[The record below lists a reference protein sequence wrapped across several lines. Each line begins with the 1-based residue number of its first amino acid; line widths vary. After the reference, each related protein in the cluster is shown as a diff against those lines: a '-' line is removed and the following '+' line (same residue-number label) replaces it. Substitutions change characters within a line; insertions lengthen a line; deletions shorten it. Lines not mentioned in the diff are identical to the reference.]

1 MRRTRLTGRAGYA
14 LGLVALFLI
23 GAISAVAELRESLRR
38 LLDPTA
44 SHNPHPAAVERREF
58 R

>member
-23 GAISAVAELRESLRR
+23 GVIGAVAELRESLRTR
-38 LLDPTA
+38 LGPTA
-44 SHNPHPAAVERREF
+44 SHNAPPAAVERREF